1 MDGVRVTIG
10 SDNKNKYP
18 CFKIC
23 DDVLVV
29 LFIKPRT
36 GTVVYSKL
44 DRWYVGE
51 YQETWAEEAFNPF
64 HGTINIEVD

>member
-1 MDGVRVTIG
+1 MNGVRATIG

-23 DDVLVV
+23 EGALVV

-44 DRWYVGE
+44 SRWYVGE
-51 YQETWAEEAFNPF
+51 YHESWQDGDFEPF